1 MSLSL
6 FLIFIDKE
14 YDAAVN
20 ARDRLKGA
28 LQDLQAL
35 HSDNST
41 DSDDFRVRS
50 LVYKKK

>member
-1 MSLSL
+1 MFILHSIL
-6 FLIFIDKE
+6 FSGKE

-35 HSDNST
+35 HSDNSS
-41 DSDDFRVRS
+41 DSDEYRVKS
-50 LVYKKK
+50 SSYKKK